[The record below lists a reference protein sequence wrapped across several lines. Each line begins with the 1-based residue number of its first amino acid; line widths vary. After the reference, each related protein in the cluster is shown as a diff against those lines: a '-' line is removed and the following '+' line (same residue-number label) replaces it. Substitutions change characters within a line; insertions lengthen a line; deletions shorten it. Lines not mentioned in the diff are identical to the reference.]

1 MALPNQT
8 PEQRKAALEK
18 AAEARHARAELRA
31 QIKSGEMTVEQVL
44 TAEDNPVID
53 KLKVKDMIASLPGY
67 GKAKVTKIMEDLGIS
82 ETRRIK
88 GLGSRQ
94 RAELIER
101 LSSK

>member
-67 GKAKVTKIMEDLGIS
+67 GKAKVAHIMEELNIS
-82 ETRRIK
+82 DTRRIK
-88 GLGSRQ
+88 GLGARQ
-94 RAELIER
+94 REALIEK
-101 LSSK
+101 LS

>member
-8 PEQRKAALEK
+8 AEERRAALEK

-31 QIKSGEMTVEQVL
+31 KIKEGKISVEEIL
-44 TAEDNPVID
+44 TTEGNPVID

-67 GKAKVTKIMEDLGIS
+67 GKAKVAKIMEELNIS
-82 ETRRIK
+82 DTRRIK
-88 GLGSRQ
+88 GLGARQ

-101 LSSK
+101 FSEK